1 MLRILDTNFLADYLH
16 GQKDAVETLDKFTE
30 EGSVATT
37 ILNTFEL
44 YTGAYR
50 SHDPAKKI
58 NEIMQLMES
67 IDVITL
73 NQNSAK
79 QAGIIMSRLLEKR
92 LIFRQDDVVI
102 DVLIA
107 GIAKGIGAVIIT
119 RDKDFAKIGAKT
131 EGW

>member
-16 GQKDAVETLDKFTE
+16 GQKDAVKALDKFTE
-30 EGSVATT
+30 QGSIATT
-37 ILNTFEL
+37 MLSIFEL

-58 NEIMQLMES
+58 NEIIQLMES

-79 QAGIIMSRLLEKR
+79 QAGIIMSKLLQRKQ
-92 LIFRQDDVVI
+92 IFRQDDVAV

-107 GIAKGIGAVIIT
+107 GIARSIGAVIIT
-119 RDKDFAKIGAKT
+119 KDKDFVKMGAKI
-131 EGW
+131 ESW

>member
-30 EGSVATT
+30 EGSIATT
-37 ILNTFEL
+37 ILNIFEL

-50 SHDPAKKI
+50 SRDPARKI
-58 NEIMQLMES
+58 NEIIHLMES
-67 IDVITL
+67 MDVITL

-79 QAGIIMSRLLEKR
+79 QAGMIMSTLLEKK

-107 GIAKGIGAVIIT
+107 GIAKSLGAIIIT
-119 RDKDFAKIGAKT
+119 RDKDFAKTGAKA
-131 EGW
+131 EAW